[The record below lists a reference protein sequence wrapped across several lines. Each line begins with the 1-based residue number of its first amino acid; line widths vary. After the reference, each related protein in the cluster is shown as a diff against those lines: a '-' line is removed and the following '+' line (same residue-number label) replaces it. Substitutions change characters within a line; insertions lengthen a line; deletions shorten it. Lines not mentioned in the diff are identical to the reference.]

1 MNVSSLID
9 ELEAR
14 KNDFILV
21 ADVINLMA
29 NATNSTPSQVL
40 DYLDTNNIDEHLTI
54 FYMDERYNFH
64 SYQKSLVGLGYE
76 TETTYFVLKDAMMFE
91 PINKHGIFREHQ
103 FTNSMVN
110 DVYGRAYDINQHK
123 KNREDNYLTLGETL
137 DFLNFNTDFNT
148 SSYDLRKLR
157 DLARKK
163 LLTPCFYFSGY
174 VGSFS
179 FENTK
184 NFYTEVITGYFTY
197 RLLTEEVC
205 SSEDYITIPS
215 CETGN
220 EIRIY
225 RILEKQTAQYTDNDK
240 GVFLLEKKPQGFHDT
255 EKAELR
261 CIEAD
266 EIRFS
271 KREIDS
277 YIVSLTNNNENQ
289 DDSPVQHDS
298 ELLAKLENLQ
308 AENDDLNSRLSTARN
323 TYKQHRNEIKE
334 LTEKNKQAESEKAE
348 LIKQL
353 KSPATE
359 QAGDVQLNGIAKYNA
374 DKSYVISTS
383 QALASYIWNMDTKKA
398 IRTGDMVQQIKHV
411 MHNVAPKLLPD
422 DKAIRE
428 WLSGI
433 APDYAKKAG
442 KTPKDAPNVI
452 SLTMKK

>member
-64 SYQKSLVGLGYE
+64 SYRKPLVGLGYE
-76 TETTYFVLKDAMMFE
+76 TETTYFALKDAMMFE
-91 PINKHGIFREHQ
+91 PINKHGIFGKNQ
-103 FTNSMVN
+103 VTNSIIN
-110 DVYGRAYDINQHK
+110 DVYGHTYDINHHK
-123 KNREDNYLTLGETL
+123 RNREDDYLTLSETL
-137 DFLNFNTDFNT
+137 DFLNSKTDFNT

-163 LLTPCFYFSGY
+163 ILTPCFYFSGY

-179 FENTK
+179 FENAK
-184 NFYTEVITGYFTY
+184 SFYTEVITGYFTY
-197 RLLTEEVC
+197 RLLSEEIC
-205 SSEDYITIPS
+205 SSDDYITIPS

-225 RILEKQTAQYTDNDK
+225 RILEKQTAEYADNDN

-255 EKAELR
+255 EKVEIK

-277 YIVSLTNNNENQ
+277 YIASLTNNNENQ
-289 DDSPVQHDS
+289 NDLPVQHDS
-298 ELLAKLENLQ
+298 ELLAKLEKLQ

-323 TYKQHRNEIKE
+323 TYKQHRNEIKALKEKNEQLDNEKAKFIEQLNKE
-334 LTEKNKQAESEKAE
+334 LTDKPAIIDNNKFPYVTPAISIMNEVIAEFWVDYNPNDPAP
-348 LIKQL
+348 KQ
-353 KSPATE
+353 STIT
-359 QAGDVQLNGIAKYNA
+359 DWIT
-374 DKSYVISTS
+374 DKFDGVSD
-383 QALASYIWNMDTKKA
+383 ALALNI
-398 IRTGDMVQQIKHV
+398 
-411 MHNVAPKLLPD
+411 
-422 DKAIRE
+422 DKVCRHTSAR
-428 WLSGI
+428 SG
-433 APDYAKKAG
+433 G
-442 KTPKDAPNVI
+442 KYKR
-452 SLTMKK
+452 

>member
-40 DYLDTNNIDEHLTI
+40 DYLDTNNIDERLTI

-64 SYQKSLVGLGYE
+64 SYRKPLVGLGYE
-76 TETTYFVLKDAMMFE
+76 TETTYFALKDAMMFE
-91 PINKHGIFREHQ
+91 PINKHGIFGKNQ
-103 FTNSMVN
+103 VTNNVIN
-110 DVYGRAYDINQHK
+110 DVYERTYDINHHK
-123 KNREDNYLTLGETL
+123 RNREDDYLTLSETL
-137 DFLNFNTDFNT
+137 DFLNSKKGFNT

-184 NFYTEVITGYFTY
+184 NFYVEVITGYFTY
-197 RLLTEEVC
+197 RLLAEEVC
-205 SSEDYITIPS
+205 SSDDYITIPS

-225 RILEKQTAQYTDNDK
+225 RILEKHTAEYVDNDN

-255 EKAELR
+255 EKVELK

-271 KREIDS
+271 KREINS
-277 YIVSLTNNNENQ
+277 YIASLTNSNENQ
-289 DDSPVQHDS
+289 NDSSVQHDS
-298 ELLAKLENLQ
+298 ELLAKLEKLQ
-308 AENDDLNSRLSTARN
+308 AENDNLNSRLSTARN
-323 TYKQHRNEIKE
+323 TYKQHRNEIKALQEKIKQADIEKAKLIEQLNKVE
-334 LTEKNKQAESEKAE
+334 LTDKPAIIENNTILYVTPAISIMNEVIAEFWIDYDPNDPAPKQSTITDWITDKFD
-348 LIKQL
+348 
-353 KSPATE
+353 
-359 QAGDVQLNGIAKYNA
+359 DVS
-374 DKSYVISTS
+374 D
-383 QALASYIWNMDTKKA
+383 ALALNI
-398 IRTGDMVQQIKHV
+398 
-411 MHNVAPKLLPD
+411 
-422 DKAIRE
+422 DKVCRHTSAR
-428 WLSGI
+428 SG
-433 APDYAKKAG
+433 G
-442 KTPKDAPNVI
+442 KYKR
-452 SLTMKK
+452 